1 MATFSQQFL
10 AQLGRPGML
19 QGASDLGAAI
29 GGIGGQIKEKRFQT
43 ELAGIDTTTLA
54 GQIEAQEKLLGRET
68 DPRVILQLQSEIRRL
83 RNEQRELEQFGQS
96 STLTEAGTM
105 ASQAGDLVVLDDT
118 IAKLRRMLDAPGL
131 GIDQKR
137 SIERRIN
144 DLTARRVGAKEINVD
159 NETKELINLTNKI
172 DDPALPDSEKVNYQ
186 ARINTIRQNPTVV
199 ENYQKFQMGKYQF
212 EEKQQEIKAKQ
223 WLDNNVATVN
233 AFIADGDDKGL
244 EDFIQNAGEYTDDAQ
259 AFAKKA
265 LEYKESRIK
274 FQVQNANASRKPNV
288 ELYQKEIDLLPDEL
302 KENLGPAFNAYKD
315 AAKKWNPKTETWE
328 GGAASRSNASGFEK
342 ALQQRITAA
351 QTTAAT
357 AAFTDNRNEKNL
369 IKKLILEAKLN
380 LDAAPTLTNQD
391 RTAARLSVNARYAG
405 LKARDKPSP
414 EEFMAEVA
422 KEEQSIVQ
430 DKIRAATERLDYLEN
445 YGKEAPVDDG
455 DKGEP
460 QSNEDIILEAMKDNP
475 GRERKEVI
483 KQLIAIG
490 ALPSSFKEK
499 EEEEER
505 ETREER
511 MIRENFP
518 RGFVNRMERLGT
530 RDERMERL
538 GTREERMSDFR
549 ERRAE

>member
-10 AQLGRPGML
+10 ANLGGAGGML
-19 QGASDLGAAI
+19 QGFSDLGGAI
-29 GGIGGQIKEKRFQT
+29 GGVPGQMKEKRFQT

-54 GQIEAQEKLLGRET
+54 GQIKAQEKLLGRET
-68 DPRVILQLQSEIRRL
+68 DPRVVLQLQSEIRRL
-83 RNEQRELEQFGQS
+83 RNEQRELEQFGQLS
-96 STLTEAGTM
+96 ALTEEGM
-105 ASQAGDLVVLDDT
+105 KASQAGDLVVLDAI
-118 IAKLRRMLDAPGL
+118 IAELRGMLDAPGV

-137 SIERRIN
+137 SINSQIN
-144 DLTARRVGAKEINVD
+144 NLIEQRVGAKEINVD
-159 NETKELINLTNKI
+159 NETKELINLNNKI
-172 DDPALPDSEKVNYQ
+172 KDPTLPDSEKVKHQ
-186 ARINTIRQNPTVV
+186 ARIDTIRQNPTVV
-199 ENYQKFQMGKYQF
+199 EKYQKFQMGKHQF

-223 WLDNNVATVN
+223 WLDNNVATIN

-259 AFAKKA
+259 AFATKA
-265 LEYKESRIK
+265 LEYKESIIK

-302 KENLGPAFNAYKD
+302 KEDLGPAFNAYKE

-351 QTTAAT
+351 QTTAAK
-357 AAFTDNRNEKNL
+357 AAFNDNRSEKNL

-380 LDAAPTLTNQD
+380 LDAADTLTNQD
-391 RTAARLSVNARYAG
+391 RTAARLSVNARYQG
-405 LKARDKPSP
+405 VKRTSTIQEKI
-414 EEFMAEVA
+414 EAEVA
-422 KEEQSIVQ
+422 EKEKEIVQ
-430 DKIRAATERLDYLEN
+430 DKIRAATEGLDYLQN
-445 YGKEAPVDDG
+445 IGKEKPVDDG

-475 GRERKEVI
+475 RRKRKEVI

-518 RGFVNRMERLGT
+518 RGFVERMEKLGT
-530 RDERMERL
+530 REERMARL